1 MRNRNTSILVRVV
14 SILFLSGTI
23 ILVIISLINYS
34 RQRNNYP
41 IGMTIAGIPVGE
53 LTPQEA
59 TERILLVY
67 TTPVSAQY
75 GESDIHI
82 DPSTVGFELDLE
94 AMVAAADLSRTGGSF
109 WGGYWNYLWNQ
120 EPASITIPLR
130 ATISEETL
138 RNYLQNEIA
147 SRYDIPPEPAQPL
160 PGSATFAPG
169 SSGQTLDIDRA
180 VILIEDALRSPTNRT
195 VSLTFQRSAPARP
208 TIDNLEILLQQT
220 INLAEYDG
228 VFGLYMLDLQTG
240 QEIHFAMD
248 QGQTILTEPDVA
260 FTASSTIKIPIML
273 SYYIKYGPAALEDE
287 QASRLILNTI
297 SKSENPPADTL
308 MERLNAFEGPLIVT
322 ENLQKIGLE
331 NTFIAGFFCDPSN
344 PCPLLQRFS
353 TPANQRFDVFTD
365 PDPYNQTTTSDMGML
380 LADIYQCA
388 TTGGGALVAAFPGQI
403 TQDIC
408 QQMINFL
415 ASDRIGVL
423 IEAGVPEGTQVAHKH
438 GWITDVAS
446 GVIKNISDSA
456 IVYTPGGNYV
466 LVMYAYHPVQA
477 VWEPVSG
484 LFAQL
489 SQIVYNYFNLPIQ

>member
-1 MRNRNTSILVRVV
+1 VRSRNTSIFFRVI
-14 SILFLSGTI
+14 SILFLSATI
-23 ILVIISLINYS
+23 ILVVVSLINFS

-41 IGMTIAGIPVGE
+41 AGMSIAGVPVGG

-59 TERILLVY
+59 SERVLLVY
-67 TTPVSAQY
+67 TTPIEAQY
-75 GESDIHI
+75 GENLIHI
-82 DPSTVGFELDLE
+82 DPSVVGFELDTE
-94 AMVAAADLSRTGGSF
+94 AMIAAADLSRTSGSF
-109 WGGYWNYLWNQ
+109 WGGFWGYLWNQ
-120 EPASITIPLR
+120 DPPTVSIPLR

-138 RNYLQNEIA
+138 RSYLQNEIA
-147 SRYDIPPEPAQPL
+147 SRYDIPPEPAQPI
-160 PGSATFAPG
+160 PGSASFAPG
-169 SSGQTLDIDRA
+169 SAGQVLDIDRA
-180 VILIEDALRSPTNRT
+180 VILIEDALRSPTNRS
-195 VSLTFQRSAPARP
+195 VSLTFRRSAPARP

-248 QGQTILTEPDVA
+248 QGVPISTEPDVA

-273 SYYIKYGPAALEDE
+273 SYYIKNGPSALDE
-287 QASRLILNTI
+287 RTNELILDMI
-297 SKSENPPADTL
+297 RKSENPPADAL
-308 MERLNAFEGPLIVT
+308 MERLSAFEGPLIVT
-322 ENLQKIGLE
+322 EDLQKIGLE
-331 NTFIAGFFCDPSN
+331 NTFIAGFFCDPFN

-353 TPANQRFDVFTD
+353 TPANQRVDVFTD

-403 TQDIC
+403 TQEVC
-408 QQMINFL
+408 QQMISFL
-415 ASDRIGVL
+415 AADKIGVL

-438 GWITDVAS
+438 GWISDAGS

-477 VWEPVSG
+477 VWEPVSE

>member
-1 MRNRNTSILVRVV
+1 VRNRNTSILVRVV
-14 SILFLSGTI
+14 SILFLSATI
-23 ILVIISLINYS
+23 ILVIVSLINFS

-41 IGMTIAGIPVGE
+41 AGMTIAGVPVGG

-59 TERILLVY
+59 SERVLLVY
-67 TTPVSAQY
+67 TTPVEAQY
-75 GESDIHI
+75 GEDIIHI
-82 DPSTVGFELDLE
+82 EPTAVGFELDIE
-94 AMVAAADLSRTGGSF
+94 AMIAAADLSRTSGSF
-109 WGGYWNYLWNQ
+109 WGGFWNYLWNQ
-120 EPASITIPLR
+120 EPATITIPLR
-130 ATISEETL
+130 ATISEESL

-147 SRYDIPPEPAQPL
+147 SRYDIPPEPALPI

-169 SSGQTLDIDRA
+169 SSGQILDIDRA
-180 VILIEDALRSPTNRT
+180 VILIEDALRSPSNRS

-208 TIDNLEILLQQT
+208 TIENLEILLQQT
-220 INLAEYDG
+220 INLAGYDG

-240 QEIHFAMD
+240 QEIHFVMD
-248 QGQTILTEPDVA
+248 QGQTIQTEPDVA

-273 SYYIKYGPAALEDE
+273 SYYIKNGPTALEDE
-287 QASRLILNTI
+287 QASKLILDTI
-297 SKSENPPADTL
+297 SKSENPPADSL
-308 MERLNAFEGPLIVT
+308 MERLSAFEGPLIVT

-331 NTFIAGFFCDPSN
+331 NTFIAGFFCDPFD
-344 PCPLLQRFS
+344 PCPLLKRFS
-353 TPANQRFDVFTD
+353 TPANQRIDVFTD
-365 PDPYNQTTTSDMGML
+365 PDIYNQTTISDMGML

-403 TQDIC
+403 TREVC
-408 QQMINFL
+408 QQMISFL
-415 ASDRIGVL
+415 AADKIGVL

-438 GWITDVAS
+438 GWITDVGS

-477 VWEPVSG
+477 IWEPVSG

-489 SQIVYNYFNLPIQ
+489 SQVVYNYFNLPIQ